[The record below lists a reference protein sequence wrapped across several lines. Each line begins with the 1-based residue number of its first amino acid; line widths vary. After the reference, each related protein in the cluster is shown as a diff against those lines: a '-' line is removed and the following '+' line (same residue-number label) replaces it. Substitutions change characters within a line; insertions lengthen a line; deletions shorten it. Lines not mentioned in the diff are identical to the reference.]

1 MQRHFAKGEDEP
13 LTPKTAK
20 QKKGKHLHVALCVLA
35 YAASGA
41 LQPTLVDW
49 LRSNGATGVAMLP
62 MLANTLAV
70 ACVAPL
76 RELVLSPAKKT
87 YGERQQWSWRDYA
100 RSWRLHGKLLRRVA
114 LVALLDFLAN
124 VLVMI
129 GLLFVGAGV
138 YAVLFSSG
146 VAFAALFSTVNG
158 KRYSLRQWCG
168 VALATLGMALNGM
181 ASVEEALQT
190 GHGALGRLKLG
201 AGVILGGT
209 ALHSLS
215 LVCAESVSQSEEL
228 SSFRL
233 ATYVG
238 GVEASVLLAHNAVLL
253 LARGSDRLY
262 LRHILRHHG
271 DPYQVLLVYGA
282 LWFADL
288 CHALAHYA
296 LLAGAGA
303 VALTLSRGVQMLFVV
318 GIAELAFC
326 GQDARACLT
335 AEKAAS
341 LASVVCGL
349 LLYAQRAPSRKRAEL
364 LPAQ

>member
-1 MQRHFAKGEDEP
+1 MRP
-13 LTPKTAK
+13 
-20 QKKGKHLHVALCVLA
+20 
-35 YAASGA
+35 GA

-76 RELVLSPAKKT
+76 RELLLSEKRS
-87 YGERQQWSWRDYA
+87 YIDRQQWSWVSYIK
-100 RSWRLHGKLLRRVA
+100 SWRLKGKLLRRVA
-114 LVALLDFLAN
+114 FVAFLDFLAN

-168 VALATLGMALNGM
+168 VALATLGMALNGL
-181 ASVEEALQT
+181 ASVEDALDA
-190 GHGALGRLKLG
+190 GHGALGRFELG

-215 LVCAESVSQSEEL
+215 LSLCRIRKRGRRAHDVSTGHL
-228 SSFRL
+228 R
-233 ATYVG
+233 
-238 GVEASVLLAHNAVLL
+238 
-253 LARGSDRLY
+253 RGRHGSICVTSAQRRAAPQRAPLGADKLY
-262 LRHILRHHG
+262 LKHILKHQG
-271 DPYQVLLVYGA
+271 DPTTVFIVYIA

-326 GQDARACLT
+326 GDDSRACLT
-335 AEKAAS
+335 PVKF
-341 LASVVCGL
+341 ASVASVAFGI
-349 LLYAQRAPSRKRAEL
+349 LLYASKPKRPKRE

>member
-1 MQRHFAKGEDEP
+1 MQRQRTKPEEEP
-13 LTPKTAK
+13 ISPKSTTK
-20 QKKGKHLHVALCVLA
+20 TNRSKHVHVALCALA

-76 RELVLSPAKKT
+76 RELLLSEKRS
-87 YGERQQWSWRDYA
+87 YIDRQQWSWYNYIK
-100 RSWRLHGKLLRRVA
+100 SWRLKGKLLRRVA
-114 LVALLDFLAN
+114 FVAFLDFLAN

-168 VALATLGMALNGM
+168 VALATLGMALNGL
-181 ASVEEALQT
+181 ASVEDALDA
-190 GHGALGRLKLG
+190 GHGALGRFELG

-215 LVCAESVSQSEEL
+215 LVCAESVSAGEEL
-228 SSFRL
+228 TSFRL

-253 LARGSDRLY
+253 LARGADKLY
-262 LRHILRHHG
+262 LRHILKHQG
-271 DPYQVLLVYGA
+271 DPTTVFIVYIA

-326 GQDARACLT
+326 GDDSRACLT
-335 AEKAAS
+335 PVKF
-341 LASVVCGL
+341 ASVASVAFGI
-349 LLYAQRAPSRKRAEL
+349 LLYASKPRKPKREL

>member
-1 MQRHFAKGEDEP
+1 
-13 LTPKTAK
+13 
-20 QKKGKHLHVALCVLA
+20 
-35 YAASGA
+35 
-41 LQPTLVDW
+41 
-49 LRSNGATGVAMLP
+49 MLP

-76 RELVLSPAKKT
+76 RELLLSEKRS
-87 YGERQQWSWRDYA
+87 YIDRQQWNWISYIK
-100 RSWRLHGKLLRRVA
+100 SWRLKGKLLRRVA
-114 LVALLDFLAN
+114 FVAFLDFLAN

-168 VALATLGMALNGM
+168 VALATLGMALNGL
-181 ASVEEALQT
+181 ASVEDALQT
-190 GHGALGRLKLG
+190 GHGALGRFELG

-215 LVCAESVSQSEEL
+215 LVCAESVSAGEEL
-228 SSFRL
+228 TSFRL

-238 GVEASVLLAHNAVLL
+238 GVEASVLLAHNFVLL
-253 LARGSDRLY
+253 LARGADKLY
-262 LRHILRHHG
+262 LKHILKHQG
-271 DPYQVLLVYGA
+271 DPTTVFIVYIA
-282 LWFADL
+282 LWVADL

-326 GQDARACLT
+326 GDDSRACLT
-335 AEKAAS
+335 PVKF
-341 LASVVCGL
+341 ASVASVAFGI
-349 LLYAQRAPSRKRAEL
+349 LLYASKPKKPKREL